1 MDNPSTIFFKE
12 VEDPMISDR
21 PVIGIDVAKDFCF
34 YAAASP
40 SGTPFLE
47 PFKALNTKQG
57 LFFALGQIKKV
68 EETFNS
74 KPVISLES
82 TGHYSARIVH
92 FFLKQG
98 FEVFLINPLISHS
111 IKNSAVR
118 KVKTDSVDAFEL
130 AKLLFLQDFHP
141 TYIPSDA
148 FANLKILTRTR
159 FQLASQRTTLL
170 NQLVA
175 AIEQIA
181 PLFPKVLDPASLTAL
196 TLLTTFTSPKEWL
209 KDINQQEILSM
220 LETLPRKGKSYGAKK
235 YEALLD
241 CARDAEVTGIDL
253 TANIITVQFYAKG
266 VIFMDH
272 QLKALDHQIDEVATQ
287 LPEFVLLR
295 SIPGIGAILASL
307 ILGEIGDIS
316 RFTNAKQLVAY
327 CGMDPSVRQSGN
339 YVGTKNRV
347 TKRGSPFLRRSLY
360 MVATT
365 AIRKNAKGALVNP
378 VIYDYYQK
386 KIQAKTRKQAL
397 GAVMNKLLRIIF
409 SVLKNKQSFH
419 MITPDEQVRLYQ
431 NNREKAA

>member
-1 MDNPSTIFFKE
+1 
-12 VEDPMISDR
+12 MITNC

-40 SGTPFLE
+40 NGTPFLK
-47 PFKALNTKQG
+47 PFKTLNTKQG
-57 LFFALGQIKKV
+57 LLCALEQIKKV
-68 EETFNS
+68 EETFRS

-111 IKNSAVR
+111 IKNSLVR

-141 TYIPSDA
+141 TYIPSDT

-159 FQLASQRTTLL
+159 YHLASQRTTLL

-181 PLFPKVLDPASLTAL
+181 PLFPKVLNPASLTAL
-196 TLLTTFTSPKEWL
+196 TLLTTFTSPAEWL
-209 KDINQQEILSM
+209 KEANQQAILLL
-220 LETLPRKGKSYGAKK
+220 LETLPRQGKIYGKKK
-235 YEALLD
+235 YEALLE
-241 CARDAEVTGIDL
+241 CARDAQVTGIDL
-253 TANIITVQFYAKG
+253 TAHVTTVLFYANGMLFIDK
-266 VIFMDH
+266 
-272 QLKALDHQIDEVATQ
+272 QLKTLDDQIDEVAKQ
-287 LPEFVLLR
+287 IPEFTLLK
-295 SIPGIGAILASL
+295 SIPGIGFTLASM
-307 ILGEIGDIS
+307 ILGEIGDIN

-360 MVATT
+360 MAATT
-365 AIRKNAKGALVNP
+365 AIRKNGKGSLVNE

-386 KIQAKTRKQAL
+386 KVQSKTRKQAL

-409 SVLKNKQSFH
+409 SVLKSKQAFRV
-419 MITPDEQVRLYQ
+419 ITPDEQVQLYQ
-431 NNREKAA
+431 KSQTKAA

>member
-1 MDNPSTIFFKE
+1 
-12 VEDPMISDR
+12 MISNR

-40 SGTPFLE
+40 SGTPFLK
-47 PFKALNTKQG
+47 PFKALNSKQG
-57 LFFALGQIKKV
+57 LLSALGQIKKV

-111 IKNSAVR
+111 IKNSVVR

-130 AKLLFLQDFHP
+130 AKLLFMQDFKP
-141 TYIPSDA
+141 TYIPSDVL
-148 FANLKILTRTR
+148 ANLKILTRMR
-159 FQLASQRTTLL
+159 FQIANQRTTLL

-175 AIEQIA
+175 ASEQVA
-181 PLFPKVLDPASLTAL
+181 PSFPKVLNPASLTAL
-196 TLLTTFTSPKEWL
+196 TLLTTFTSPSEWL
-209 KDINQQEILSM
+209 KEANQQPIISM
-220 LETLPRKGKSYGAKK
+220 LETLPRKGKNYGKKK

-241 CARDAEVTGIDL
+241 CASDAEVTGIDL
-253 TANIITVQFYAKG
+253 AANITAVQFYANG
-266 VIFMDH
+266 MLFIDH
-272 QLKALDHQIDEVATQ
+272 QLKALDDQIDAVAMQ
-287 LPEFVLLR
+287 IPEFILLK

-307 ILGEIGDIS
+307 ILGEIGDVN

-365 AIRKNAKGALVNP
+365 SIRKNPKGSLVNA

-386 KIQAKTRKQAL
+386 KIQSKTKKQAL

-409 SVLKNKQSFH
+409 SVLKNKKAFH
-419 MITPDEQVRLYQ
+419 VITPNEQVLLYQ
-431 NNREKAA
+431 ESRKKAA

>member
-1 MDNPSTIFFKE
+1 
-12 VEDPMISDR
+12 MISDR

-34 YAAASP
+34 YAAATP
-40 SGTPFLE
+40 SGTPFLK

-57 LFFALGQIKKV
+57 LLSALGQIKKV
-68 EETFNS
+68 EETFSS

-92 FFLKQG
+92 FFIKQG
-98 FEVFLINPLISHS
+98 FEVYLINPLISHS
-111 IKNSAVR
+111 IKNSVVR

-130 AKLLFLQDFHP
+130 AKLLFLQDFHT

-159 FQLASQRTTLL
+159 FQLANQRTTLL

-181 PLFPKVLDPASLTAL
+181 PLFPKVLNPASLTAL
-196 TLLTTFTSPKEWL
+196 TLLTTFTAPSEWL
-209 KDINQQEILSM
+209 KEVNQQAILSM
-220 LETLPRKGKSYGAKK
+220 LETLPRKGKNYGEKK

-253 TANIITVQFYAKG
+253 MANVTTVQIYANG
-266 VIFMDH
+266 VLFMDH
-272 QLKALDHQIDEVATQ
+272 QLKALDNQIDEVAKQ
-287 LPEFVLLR
+287 LPEFILLK

-307 ILGEIGDIS
+307 ILGEIGDIN

-360 MVATT
+360 IVATT
-365 AIRKNAKGALVNP
+365 AIRKNAKGALVNS

-386 KIQAKTRKQAL
+386 KIQNKTRKQSL

-409 SVLKNKQSFH
+409 SVLKNKQAFH
-419 MITPDEQVRLYQ
+419 VITSDEQVLLYQ
-431 NNREKAA
+431 NKRKNAA

>member
-1 MDNPSTIFFKE
+1 
-12 VEDPMISDR
+12 MISNR

-40 SGTPFLE
+40 SGTPFLK
-47 PFKALNTKQG
+47 PFKALNSKQG
-57 LFFALGQIKKV
+57 LLSALGQIKKV

-111 IKNSAVR
+111 IKNSVVR

-130 AKLLFLQDFHP
+130 AKLLFMQDFKP
-141 TYIPSDA
+141 TYIPSDVL
-148 FANLKILTRTR
+148 ANLKILTRTR
-159 FQLASQRTTLL
+159 FQIANQRTTLL

-175 AIEQIA
+175 AIEQVA
-181 PLFPKVLDPASLTAL
+181 PSFPKVLNPASLTAL
-196 TLLTTFTSPKEWL
+196 TLLTTFTSPSEWL
-209 KDINQQEILSM
+209 KEANQQPIISM
-220 LETLPRKGKSYGAKK
+220 LETLPRKGKNYGKKK

-241 CARDAEVTGIDL
+241 CASDAEVTGIDL
-253 TANIITVQFYAKG
+253 AANITAVQFYANG
-266 VIFMDH
+266 MLFIDH
-272 QLKALDHQIDEVATQ
+272 QLKALDDQIDAVAMQ
-287 LPEFVLLR
+287 IPEFILLK

-307 ILGEIGDIS
+307 ILGEIGDVN

-365 AIRKNAKGALVNP
+365 SIRKNPKGSLVNA

-386 KIQAKTRKQAL
+386 KIQSKTKKQAL

-409 SVLKNKQSFH
+409 SVLKNKKAFH
-419 MITPDEQVRLYQ
+419 VITPNEQVLLHQESRK
-431 NNREKAA
+431 KAA